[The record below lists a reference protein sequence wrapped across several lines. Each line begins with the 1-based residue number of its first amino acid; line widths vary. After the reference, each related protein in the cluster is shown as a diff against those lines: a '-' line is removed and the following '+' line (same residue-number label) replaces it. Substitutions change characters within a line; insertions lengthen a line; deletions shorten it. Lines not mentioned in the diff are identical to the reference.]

1 MIDIRKYEAMTKI
14 ALNGGEREQIGR
26 RFDELAGRFA
36 AIEGIDADG
45 TPPLITVLN
54 LQNVLRED
62 VSKKLL
68 SREELLANAPEQYDG
83 YYKVPGTLD

>member
-1 MIDIRKYEAMTKI
+1 MFDTKRYEAMTKVE
-14 ALNGGEREQIGR
+14 LSGGEREQIGR
-26 RFDELAGRFA
+26 RFDELAGHFA
-36 AIEGIDADG
+36 SIEGIGTDG
-45 TPPLITVLN
+45 VPPLITVLN